1 MSWMTG
7 SGIASDWDAVI
18 SDAKQHTDR
27 GGGIYVGCDSHYA
40 SGMCTYAVAVCLH
53 GAEGQQGGRYYFLR
67 DKVPMTG
74 GKALMWLRI
83 TEEAN
88 RAVAAA
94 ITLMNNAPEAHIEV
108 HLDVSSDRKQASGSL
123 SESLSGYARAA
134 GFVCKIKPAG
144 WAASSIADGHTR

>member
-1 MSWMTG
+1 MAWMAGNDTPT
-7 SGIASDWDAVI
+7 DWDAVI
-18 SDAKQHTDR
+18 EDARGHAAR

-40 SGMCTYAVAVCLH
+40 SGTCTYVVAVCLH

-67 DKVPMTG
+67 DKVPMPG
-74 GKALMWLRI
+74 GKAMMWLRI

-88 RAVAAA
+88 RAVSVAM
-94 ITLMNNAPEAHIEV
+94 TLMSSVPDARIEV
-108 HLDVSSDRKQASGSL
+108 HLDVSSDRKHASGAL

-144 WAASSIADGHTR
+144 WAATSIADGHTR